1 MYGRHLV
8 VPEIH
13 LYASNSLPLPFF
25 KVSDGL
31 SQLFVPIIKYVKQVN
46 DKGQRVILVHG
57 SGGAR
62 SRGLLW

>member
-1 MYGRHLV
+1 MYGGHLV

-31 SQLFVPIIKYVKQVN
+31 SQLFVPIIN
-46 DKGQRVILVHG
+46 L
-57 SGGAR
+57 
-62 SRGLLW
+62 